1 VTELSKAQ
9 IRAQVEHAFRGVPRL
24 PAEDIVLEEYR
35 HNIDAQEMAG
45 AFGGRFWTQL
55 SLEELFFHRE
65 SIFMFSSAGYLSY
78 LPAYMVGC
86 LRDDMELVPD
96 ISRYL
101 VSGLRSQR
109 KRRTTQQRL
118 ELFDEEQRAA
128 LAAVLGHVAESLD
141 DLRVEGFSPIGL
153 DAVARDA
160 HHS

>member
-1 VTELSKAQ
+1 MTELSRAQ
-9 IRAQVEHAFRGVPRL
+9 IRTQVAHAFRGVPRL

-45 AFGGRFWTQL
+45 AFGGRLWTEL

-78 LPAYMVGC
+78 LPAYMVGS

-96 ISRYL
+96 IGSYL

-118 ELFDEEQRAA
+118 ELFDEVQRAA
-128 LAAVLGHVAESLD
+128 VAAVLGHVAESFD
-141 DLRVEGFSPIGL
+141 DLRAEKIL
-153 DAVARDA
+153 ADWT
-160 HHS
+160 

>member
-1 VTELSKAQ
+1 MTERSRAQ

-24 PAEDIVLEEYR
+24 AAEDIVLEEYR

-96 ISRYL
+96 ISTYL

-109 KRRTTQQRL
+109 KRRTSQQRL
-118 ELFDEEQRAA
+118 ELHRPVGYQEVRVVSKLPFSTAGG
-128 LAAVLGHVAESLD
+128 AVLGQAST
-141 DLRVEGFSPIGL
+141 RRGT
-153 DAVARDA
+153 
-160 HHS
+160 

>member
-1 VTELSKAQ
+1 M
-9 IRAQVEHAFRGVPRL
+9 
-24 PAEDIVLEEYR
+24 LEEYR
-35 HNIDAQEMAG
+35 HNIDAQEMAS
-45 AFGGRFWTQL
+45 AFGGRFWAEL

-118 ELFDEEQRAA
+118 ELFDEEQRVAVVT
-128 LAAVLGHVAESLD
+128 VLGYVAESND
-141 DLRVEGFSPIGL
+141 DLRVERTL
-153 DAVARDA
+153 ACWT
-160 HHS
+160 